1 MGSVM
6 APIGLR
12 VADRKLV
19 QADRRR
25 GTPPARPNTDAGDT
39 NPSAALRGAA
49 MQIAREPK
57 NRGNTE
63 LSEIL
68 RDAVIGVLLLPE

>member
-1 MGSVM
+1 M
-6 APIGLR
+6 PH
-12 VADRKLV
+12 
-19 QADRRR
+19 
-25 GTPPARPNTDAGDT
+25 
-39 NPSAALRGAA
+39 SAALRGAA

-57 NRGNTE
+57 NRPNTE